1 MTKSSSTG
9 GEKHPVWKFFA
20 SVKLSVTVLLS
31 LAATS
36 VIGTLI
42 PQNGDPEAYL
52 HQYGESLFKLF
63 TALDFFDMYHSGW
76 FRAILCLLT
85 INIIVCSIDRL
96 TATWKIIFP
105 KHPSFDAN
113 RFQKVKNREAWTAEK
128 SPEALHDLY
137 HPYISK
143 RFSISLSKK
152 TEDGYLLFGEKGRW
166 TRLGVYAV
174 HLSIILMVIGGLIGS
189 IRGFDGS
196 VNIPEG
202 KSADTILLH
211 NDPAGKK
218 LDFQI
223 RCDDF
228 DLTLYESGMP
238 KEYRSRLSL
247 IRDGKTLVQRDIL
260 VNDPLRFEG
269 INIFQSSYGEMPA
282 DHFTVTFTERESGL
296 LYDVEATFDK
306 PVDMPN
312 GTGQL
317 IVRDFKTN
325 FSYSGFNLGKTFIC
339 TMIPTDK
346 EPEPILVS
354 VDHPRF
360 DMMRKGDF
368 VITISNTSF
377 KYYTGLQVTRDP
389 GVPVVY
395 VGFLFMII
403 GCYITFFMFHQS
415 VCIQLSA
422 AGNGTEVAIAGIS
435 GKNRPGMNTIVRR
448 ISHHLQ
454 RLSTTCKGTPK

>member
-1 MTKSSSTG
+1 MTKSSNTEG
-9 GEKHPVWKFFA
+9 DKNPVWKFFA

-42 PQNGDPEAYL
+42 PQNGSSEEYL
-52 HQYGESLFKLF
+52 HRYGDVLFRLF
-63 TALDFFDMYHSGW
+63 NTLDFYDMYHSWW
-76 FRAILCLLT
+76 FRALLCLLT

-96 TATWKIIFP
+96 SATWKIIFP
-105 KHPSFDAN
+105 KNPSFDAN
-113 RFQKVKNREAWTAEK
+113 RFQKVKNREEWTSA
-128 SPEALHDLY
+128 SSLEALY
-137 HPYISK
+137 KVYNPYIAR
-143 RFSISLSKK
+143 RFSLSQSQK
-152 TEDGYLLFGEKGRW
+152 TNDGYIIFGEKSRW

-174 HLSIILMVIGGLIGS
+174 HLSIIFMVTGGLIGS
-189 IRGFDGS
+189 IFGFDGS

-202 KSADTILLH
+202 KSADTIALQ
-211 NDPAGKK
+211 NSPSGKK

-228 DLTLYESGMP
+228 DLSLYESGMP
-238 KEYRSRLSL
+238 KEYRSRLTL
-247 IRDGKTLVQRDIL
+247 IREGKTLIQQDIL

-282 DHFTVTFTERESGL
+282 DKFTVTFTERESGL

-312 GTGQL
+312 GAGKF
-317 IVRDFKTN
+317 IVKDFRN
-325 FSYSGFNLGKTFIC
+325 SFEYSGFNLGKTFIC
-339 TMIPTDK
+339 TMIPKDK
-346 EPEPILVS
+346 EPEPVLVS

-360 DMMRKGDF
+360 DMMRQGDF

-395 VGFLFMII
+395 AGFLLMII

-415 VCIQLSA
+415 VCLTLST
-422 AGNGTEVAIAGIS
+422 AGTGTKVTIAGIS
-435 GKNRPGMNTIVRR
+435 GKNRPGMNAMIRR
-448 ISHHLQ
+448 LSHHLQ
-454 RLSTTCKGTPK
+454 RISAA